1 MESDVF
7 ISIEVQV
14 HGIID
19 LVVIAY
25 KIVRILHKSRFEIL
39 VSYQKVSYSIN
50 LTR

>member
-1 MESDVF
+1 MKNDVF
-7 ISIEVQV
+7 MSIEVQV

-19 LVVIAY
+19 LVAITY